1 MKTKNKQPLPDFAA
15 DAANQTAAGN
25 EAAKESVHNLYIA
38 LLDQLERHDSL
49 SRELK
54 DCSEKIIKLQETL
67 IPEAMTAEGADKV
80 AFSTGDT
87 LSLKDIIRAGIPTES
102 AIEKQFDPIQKKELS
117 DRRKA
122 ALAFIRKTGGDA
134 IIANE
139 VTIELGKLPEGKVKE
154 AIKKLEKLQL
164 GQVQYAQSVHPQT
177 LLAWLRE
184 TLAKLGNNMPEEAKK
199 AFGLYQAKA
208 AVLKIKKQ

>member
-1 MKTKNKQPLPDFAA
+1 MKTKTKQPLPDFAA
-15 DAANQTAAGN
+15 DAADQTAAGN
-25 EAAKESVHNLYIA
+25 ESAKESVYNLYTS
-38 LLDQLERHDSL
+38 LLAYLEKQDSL
-49 SRELK
+49 TRQLK
-54 DCSEKIIKLQETL
+54 ECSEAIIKLQETL

-102 AIEKQFDPIQKKELS
+102 AIEKQFDPVAKKELV
-117 DRRKA
+117 DRRKT

-184 TLAKLGNNMPEEAKK
+184 TLAKLGNKMPEEAKK